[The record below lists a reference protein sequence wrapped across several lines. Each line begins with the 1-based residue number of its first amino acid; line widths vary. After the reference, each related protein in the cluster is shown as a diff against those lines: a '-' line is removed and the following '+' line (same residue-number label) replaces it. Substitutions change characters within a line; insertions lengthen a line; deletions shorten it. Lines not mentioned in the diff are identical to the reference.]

1 MQNFIKQIDYFST
14 RVNIFIYKI
23 TGILILVQ
31 LGIVIYGVFFRYV
44 LNDPLSWVLPISRVI
59 LVWTGLLGISIAFKE
74 GEHVALKGFV
84 SKLPVEIKKVIL
96 FLGYILIIIYLF
108 ILLWKGFPIARQST
122 QLIMISEKIQIP
134 LSWSMMAIPIS
145 AAINLI
151 HLLPI
156 PLLIHEELKE
166 EERIKEQKW
175 F

>member
-14 RVNIFIYKI
+14 RLNVFIYKI
-23 TGILILVQ
+23 TGALILVQ
-31 LGIVIYGVFFRYV
+31 FGIVVYGVFFRYF
-44 LNDPLSWVLPISRVI
+44 LNNPLSWVLPISRII

-84 SKLPVEIKKVIL
+84 SNLPVVLQKIIL
-96 FLGYILIIIYLF
+96 FFGYILIIIYLS
-108 ILLWKGFPIARQST
+108 ILILKGFPIALDST
-122 QLIMISEKIQIP
+122 QLIMISEKLQIP

-156 PLLIHEELKE
+156 PLLIQRDLKE
-166 EERIKEQKW
+166 IERMKK
-175 F
+175 